1 MEQTD
6 QLPRK
11 SVSYYFLRSKDVHIE
26 NGSAFITFFARLTK
40 EITFSKAGKIQTEI
54 HTMWVEIDEVKQEQ
68 ASQKEKTLPNCMYRY
83 ELMPNAFY
91 SLWKLSK
98 NCPKELFYLTPYHRK
113 STCEQF
119 TN

>member
-6 QLPRK
+6 QLPQK

-40 EITFSKAGKIQTEI
+40 EITFSKEGEMQTEI
-54 HTMWVEIDEVKQEQ
+54 QTMWVEIDEVKQEQ
-68 ASQKEKTLPNCMYRY
+68 ASQKDKALPNCMRRY
-83 ELMPNAFY
+83 EILPSVFY

-98 NCPKELFYLTPYHRK
+98 DCPRELFYVTPYHRK
-113 STCEQF
+113 STCEKF
-119 TN
+119 IN